1 MTNNEI
7 LQVTQE
13 HFEEFFY
20 VWSGYMDRNGMGALV
35 FIYGDDATAEE
46 KIQLGFMTLG
56 NLRDYLKNS
65 SSDQRSTYRWVKQT
79 KSIRGIPLL
88 IVPSLDGLQ
97 RALSSF
103 YISIS

>member
-35 FIYGDDATAEE
+35 FIYGDDALAEE
-46 KIQLGFMTLG
+46 KIRLGYMTLG
-56 NLRDYLKNS
+56 NLRDYLKNI
-65 SSDQRSTYRWVKQT
+65 SSDQGSTYRWVKQT
-79 KSIRGIPLL
+79 ESKRGIPLL
-88 IVPSLDGLQ
+88 IVPWLDG
-97 RALSSF
+97 RDRRMSSF
-103 YISIS
+103 YFSIS